1 MWRDRQNVI
10 WSILFKYFK
19 NGLIQP
25 FRAEGSFWSARK
37 SVRGGKEAGL
47 GGGGELGGSDIT
59 EANGGSVAVS
69 SLRLVS

>member
-37 SVRGGKEAGL
+37 SVRGGE
-47 GGGGELGGSDIT
+47 ELGGSDIT

-69 SLRLVS
+69 SMRLVS